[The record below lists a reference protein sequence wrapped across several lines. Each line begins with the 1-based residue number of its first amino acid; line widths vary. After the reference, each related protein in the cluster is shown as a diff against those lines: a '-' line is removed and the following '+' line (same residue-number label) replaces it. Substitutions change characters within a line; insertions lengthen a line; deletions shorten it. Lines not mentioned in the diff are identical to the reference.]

1 MALNTYQYPMPSKG
15 ATTKLDLWKAC
26 IVGVGLNDTVCDN
39 IRDEEYDSYEN
50 QVQRYLNDFD
60 VRNRGGEIVW
70 CIHFRKFEF
79 SSRCI
84 MATQTLS
91 PGYWWQFSP
100 GLCLTGIGDNAKIFP
115 QKSPQFFFLIQI
127 WPKTSAHRPPHW
139 LDDMDST
146 LRRAPGKKKPSQFLA
161 YNDH

>member
-60 VRNRGGEIVW
+60 VRNRGGEI
-70 CIHFRKFEF
+70 
-79 SSRCI
+79 
-84 MATQTLS
+84 
-91 PGYWWQFSP
+91 G
-100 GLCLTGIGDNAKIFP
+100 
-115 QKSPQFFFLIQI
+115 
-127 WPKTSAHRPPHW
+127 
-139 LDDMDST
+139 
-146 LRRAPGKKKPSQFLA
+146 
-161 YNDH
+161 

>member
-91 PGYWWQFSP
+91 PGYWWRFSP
-100 GLCLTGIGDNAKIFP
+100 GLSLTGIGDNAKIFP
-115 QKSPQFFFLIQI
+115 QKSRKNNFFSHSDLAENLF
-127 WPKTSAHRPPHW
+127 S
-139 LDDMDST
+139 SS
-146 LRRAPGKKKPSQFLA
+146 PSLA
-161 YNDH
+161 GRYGQYSSPCTW